1 MTEKFSLAG
10 CREEIVNVNLG
21 KSIWTSGCYLLKSC
35 IGEPAIAFYEFSIP
49 SPTDNLRRSLLKATA
64 PFFRMAI

>member
-10 CREEIVNVNLG
+10 CREEIVNVNVG
-21 KSIWTSGCYLLKSC
+21 KSIWTSRCYFFKP
-35 IGEPAIAFYEFSIP
+35 GMRKPAIAFYEFSIP
-49 SPTDNLRRSLLKATA
+49 STTGDLRRSLLKATA